1 MVLPHPR
8 PNKPNRRE
16 KLTTKKSDR
25 KKSDR
30 KKRAHMKSFEDKSGA
45 KWELEVTVGVVKRV
59 RAVLNIDLA
68 KLDETLYER
77 LADDPVLLVDL
88 LWVLCEK
95 QAQGRQ
101 ISDEQFGEGL
111 AGDSIEAATT
121 ALLEAVADFF
131 PGPRRSLFQ
140 KVISKTATIE
150 QTASKL
156 AIAKLDD
163 PRLEKAMQERLNAE
177 FEKALTQ
184 LSSAT
189 SSPESPASMP
199 ATKP

>member
-1 MVLPHPR
+1 M
-8 PNKPNRRE
+8 
-16 KLTTKKSDR
+16 T
-25 KKSDR
+25 
-30 KKRAHMKSFEDKSGA
+30 
-45 KWELEVTVGVVKRV
+45 WELEVTVGVVKRV
-59 RAVLNIDLA
+59 RAVLEIDLA
-68 KLDETLYER
+68 KLDETLYMR
-77 LADDPVLLVDL
+77 LSEDPVLLVDL

-95 QAQGRQ
+95 QAQERN
-101 ISDEQFGEGL
+101 ITDEQFGGGL

-131 PGPRRSLFQ
+131 PGPRRSLFK

-156 AIAKLDD
+156 AIAKLED
-163 PRLEKAMQERLNAE
+163 PRLQEAIETRLNE
-177 FEKALTQ
+177 DFEAALKQ

-189 SSPESPASMP
+189 SSPGSPASIP